1 MEAKQ
6 WRLKYRKDRKIV
18 LARLT
23 KTKEP
28 VLLTNR
34 LLYSFEQIDLKI
46 YSISILYDARSSTT
60 ELRINSEWPFTSDLA
75 SLINTFADR
84 V

>member
-18 LARLT
+18 LARLA

-28 VLLTNR
+28 ILLMNR
-34 LLYSFEQIDLKI
+34 LLYCFE
-46 YSISILYDARSSTT
+46 
-60 ELRINSEWPFTSDLA
+60 
-75 SLINTFADR
+75 
-84 V
+84 